1 MKVLLCT
8 LNAKFIHSSLAL
20 RYLRAACDQVK
31 DLEICLSEFTINEP
45 LSAIMA
51 EIYRECPD
59 VLCFSCYIWNI
70 KQIIEVCQDYKKVSP
85 LTPVVLGGPEVSFDS
100 AELMNKHKFI
110 DFVICG

>member
-31 DLEICLSEFTINEP
+31 GLEANICEFTINEP
-45 LSAIMA
+45 LTTIMA
-51 EIYRECPD
+51 QIYLKCPD

-70 KQIIEVCQDYKKVSP
+70 KQI
-85 LTPVVLGGPEVSFDS
+85 
-100 AELMNKHKFI
+100 
-110 DFVICG
+110 